1 MHSIELNYAPI
12 SFNGTWNKNSI
23 RDNVYNLRNADAFS
37 LPLVRIELIKHIP
50 LYSFALAWNELDE
63 LKLQPNRKT
72 FQISL
77 KETLLSSQT

>member
-1 MHSIELNYAPI
+1 MHSIEYNYAPR

-63 LKLQPNRKT
+63 LKFQPNRKT

>member
-1 MHSIELNYAPI
+1 MHLIEFNYPPM

-23 RDNVYNLRNADAFS
+23 RENVYNLRNADAFS

-50 LYSFALAWNELDE
+50 IYSFAFAWNELDE

>member
-1 MHSIELNYAPI
+1 MHSIEFNYAPM

-23 RDNVYNLRNADAFS
+23 RDNVYNLCNTDAFS